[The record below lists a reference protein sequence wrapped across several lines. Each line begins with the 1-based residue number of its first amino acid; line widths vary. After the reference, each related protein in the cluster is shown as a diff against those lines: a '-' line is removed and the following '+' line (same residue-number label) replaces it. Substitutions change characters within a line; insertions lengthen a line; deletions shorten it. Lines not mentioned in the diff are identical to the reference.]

1 MKFNLNDYI
10 KVQLTSDGREI
21 HRAQH
26 AKTFKANYDAK
37 LYPYRAPEEDEA
49 GWSRWQMWD
58 FMVRFGSHISM
69 AGDLP
74 VMTDI
79 EIEAPD
85 GGT

>member
-1 MKFNLNDYI
+1 MKFNLSDCI
-10 KVQLTSDGREI
+10 KVQLTDTGRAV
-21 HRAQH
+21 HRAEH
-26 AKTFKANYDAK
+26 AKRFWGCDAK
-37 LYPYRAPEEDEA
+37 FFPYMPPEEDKE
-49 GWSRWQMWD
+49 GWSRWQLWE

-85 GGT
+85 G